1 MKTGKIHASVGF
13 NATDGQ
19 VKRVLRLNIGL
30 NNNRYSVEELLEALG
45 DFMDI
50 DSHFIAEGEYNG
62 DDEPTLVATGLSDL
76 SLDIVQL
83 NVSLFSM
90 LANQDCIAFKLGGQ
104 GDLAY
109 RSDWTGDRY
118 EFDEQY
124 FI

>member
-1 MKTGKIHASVGF
+1 MKTDKAGF
-13 NATDGQ
+13 TATDGQ

-30 NNNRYSVEELLEALG
+30 NNNPHDFKTILEVVAL
-45 DFMDI
+45 FMTI
-50 DSHFIAEGEYNG
+50 DSHSIEDGEYEG
-62 DDEPTLVATGLSDL
+62 QDEPTLVVTGLTDRSFDVIKDILTAL
-76 SLDIVQL
+76 SLDL
-83 NVSLFSM
+83 T
-90 LANQDCIAFKLGGQ
+90 QDCIAFKLGGQ